1 MIREEFKQHLL
12 SDEGKTKTETIARA
26 FSDLLR
32 AIEANCPPGR
42 HLALAKT
49 NAEQSYFWAIQAA
62 ATDPANIRPPDP
74 VAPIGGGR
82 HG

>member
-1 MIREEFKQHLL
+1 MIKDEFKQHLL
-12 SDEGKTKTETIARA
+12 TDGGKAKTETIARA

-32 AIEANCPPGR
+32 AVEAVCPPGR

-49 NAEQSYFWAIQAA
+49 NAEQSYFWAIQAT
-62 ATDPANIRPPDP
+62 ATDPANIRQPEPG
-74 VAPIGGGR
+74 APIGGGR